1 MLEVSLG
8 RLHREGSVEIDARVP
23 PDDPMWE
30 GMQPAWAG
38 PVEVHFRVSSAGS
51 GEVIARGRV
60 HGALAQACRRCLE
73 PLEREFDEELTLVF
87 VDEEDIEEGDDVGE
101 THIIR
106 PTDSKLDLSGAVREE
121 VFLAVE
127 PYVVCHPECKGL
139 CPECGTNL
147 NEGSCSCVRKEADPR
162 WDALRKLKEK

>member
-1 MLEVSLG
+1 MLQVSLG
-8 RLHREGSVEIDARVP
+8 KLHREGSVEIDARVP

-30 GMQPAWAG
+30 GMQPAWAK
-38 PVEVHFRVSSAGS
+38 PVEAHFKVSSAGS
-51 GEVIARGRV
+51 GEIIARGRV
-60 HGALAQACRRCLE
+60 QGALAQACRRCLE
-73 PLEREFDEELTLVF
+73 PLERTFDEELTLVF

-127 PYVVCHPECKGL
+127 PYVVCDPECKGL
-139 CPECGTNL
+139 CPDCGTNL
-147 NEGSCSCVRKEADPR
+147 NEGSCSCVRDEADPR